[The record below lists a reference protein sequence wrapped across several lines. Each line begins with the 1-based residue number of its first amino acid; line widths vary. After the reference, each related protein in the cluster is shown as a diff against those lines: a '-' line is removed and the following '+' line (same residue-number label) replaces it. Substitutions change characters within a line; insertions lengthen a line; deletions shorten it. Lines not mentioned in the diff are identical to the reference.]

1 MEKKY
6 ELFDHDA
13 DIGIRG
19 FGKTLEEAFE
29 NGARAMSSIMVELN
43 TVEPNIVK
51 EIECEADDQEALF
64 VTWLNQIRALLD
76 IEGMV
81 FSDFKVEIDGI
92 RLKGWAKGEVLDHE
106 KHGLGEDVK
115 AATYHMLKIEKNDQF
130 MVQCIVDL

>member
-1 MEKKY
+1 MDY
-6 ELFDHDA
+6 ETFEHDA

-29 NGARAMSSIMVELN
+29 NGARAMSSIMVDLE
-43 TVEPNIVK
+43 TVDPKVTK

-76 IEGMV
+76 IDGMV
-81 FSDFKVEIDGI
+81 FSKFEVEIVGN
-92 RLKGWAKGEVLDHE
+92 RLKGWAKGEVLDYQ

-115 AATYHMLKIEKNDQF
+115 AATYHLLKVEKNDVY
-130 MVQCIVDL
+130 MVQCIIDL